1 MESNKKNSIQD
12 SYDKVRVNGWA
23 HGKKSSRR
31 VCIAV
36 RELSYGDAPI
46 AETVLTVKEA
56 KQLITLIENAIK
68 EASKKEKN

>member
-12 SYDKVRVNGWA
+12 KYNKVRVNGWR

-36 RELSYGDAPI
+36 RELGYGDAPL
-46 AETVLTVKEA
+46 AETILTIKEA
-56 KQLITLIENAIK
+56 KKLITLIENAIK
-68 EASKKEKN
+68 ETNKKEDN